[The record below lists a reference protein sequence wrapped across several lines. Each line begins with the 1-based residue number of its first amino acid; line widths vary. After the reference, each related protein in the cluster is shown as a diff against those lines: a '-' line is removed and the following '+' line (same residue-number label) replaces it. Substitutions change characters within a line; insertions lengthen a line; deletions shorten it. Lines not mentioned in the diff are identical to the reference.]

1 MSPVAYG
8 GVDSDQGTTPPPT
21 GGSPVSGF
29 SSMFSQLLKLF
40 PRTEFQALVKEHDAE
55 RHARGF
61 TCWGQF
67 VAMLFCQLG
76 RAHSLREIC
85 GGLRSSEG
93 KLKHLGI
100 TAPSRSTLAYANE
113 HRPWQL
119 YRAVFQELLAR
130 CQPLARGR
138 KKFRFKNKLVSLD
151 STVIDL
157 CATLFDWAQF
167 RRTKGAV
174 KLHCLLDH
182 DGYLPSVVVVTEG
195 KRHDVRVART
205 LRLEAGTIVVMDR
218 GYVDYAW
225 FGRLTTDGVFF
236 VTRLKDNA
244 LYRVVERRPV
254 PTRSAIRRDEVIE
267 LTGVAAATKCPH
279 RLRRVEVD
287 DPEHGGTLVFL
298 TNHLTFGA
306 TTIAAIYKGRWQIE
320 LFFKALKQNL
330 KIKTFLGTR
339 PNALKVQVWT
349 ALIAMLLLKYLQL
362 RARFAW
368 SLANLVAL
376 LRMNLFTHRDLW
388 TWLDQPF
395 EGPPT
400 ILTASQGVL
409 DLG

>member
-1 MSPVAYG
+1 
-8 GVDSDQGTTPPPT
+8 
-21 GGSPVSGF
+21 
-29 SSMFSQLLKLF
+29 MFSQLLKLF
-40 PRTEFQALVKEHDAE
+40 PRTEFQALVQLTHAE

-93 KLKHLGI
+93 KLKHLGMQ
-100 TAPSRSTLAYANE
+100 APARSTLAYANE

-119 YRAVFQELLAR
+119 YRAVFQELLGR
-130 CQPLARGR
+130 CQAQVTGR
-138 KKFRFKNKLVSLD
+138 RKFRFKNKLVSLD

-157 CATLFDWAQF
+157 CATLFDWAKF
-167 RRTKGAV
+167 RRTKGAI

-182 DGYLPSVVVVTEG
+182 DGYLPSVVVITEG
-195 KRHDVRVART
+195 NRPDVQVARA
-205 LRLEAGTIVVMDR
+205 LRFEAGTVVVMDR

-225 FGRLTTDGVFF
+225 FGQLTAQEVFF
-236 VTRLKDNA
+236 VTRLKDNTV
-244 LYRVVERRPV
+244 YKIVERRPV
-254 PTRSAIRRDEVIE
+254 PDRGPVLRDEIIE
-267 LTGVAAATKCPH
+267 LTNWNAANNCPF

-287 DPEHGGTLVFL
+287 DPDKHGTLVFL

-306 TTIAAIYKGRWQIE
+306 TTIAAIYKDRWQVE

-330 KIKTFLGTR
+330 KIKTFVGTSA
-339 PNALKVQVWT
+339 NALKVQVWT
-349 ALIAMLLLKYLQL
+349 ALIAILLLKYLQL
-362 RARFAW
+362 RSRFAW

-388 TWLDQPF
+388 AWLDQPF
-395 EGPPT
+395 TGPPT
-400 ILTASQGVL
+400 VLTASQPEL
-409 DLG
+409 NLG